1 MKCKSNSLSDQAKFM
16 TIETQYISKHDVK
29 YTYIDCQIQKVK
41 KNKSGKNFNNYT

>member
-1 MKCKSNSLSDQAKFM
+1 MKCKSNSLSDQEKFM

-41 KNKSGKNFNNYT
+41 KKQERQNFNDYT